1 MPEAP
6 ADFRNLRILLADD
19 HAFIRNLIRGMLL
32 RANVSQIHAAANGE
46 EAMNILRQRGNSI
59 DCVISDWNMPPSG
72 GLEVLRDI
80 RTGTLVDVPANLP
93 FIMLTGHADSK
104 VVTAAL
110 HLDVSAYIVK
120 PASSQKLSE
129 AIQKS
134 LAKTFTVKPARIYK
148 MVPGIDLP
156 APSSAP
162 DDPLAWASWV
172 KGGQQAVLSEGTQF
186 IKREAVKLGEPV
198 PEEEADRI
206 KNIRLK
212 QADRVKPGSVLV
224 EDFCDDAGVPLIN
237 AGTVLSEKIL
247 QRVIAMDGGKGAQ
260 AKLWVGQRESRAR

>member
-1 MPEAP
+1 MSDAP
-6 ADFRNLRILLADD
+6 VDFKNLRILLADD

-32 RANVSQIHAAANGE
+32 RANVSQIHSAANGE
-46 EAMNILRQRGNSI
+46 EAMNILRQRGNSV

-72 GLEVLRDI
+72 GLELLRDI
-80 RTGTLVDVPANLP
+80 RTSKVVDVPANLP

-110 HLDVSAYIVK
+110 HLDVSAYIIK
-120 PASSQKLSE
+120 PASSQKLTD
-129 AIQKS
+129 AIHKS
-134 LAKTFTVKPARIYK
+134 LTKNLAVKPARVYA

-156 APSSAP
+156 PPSHGP
-162 DDPLAWASWV
+162 EDPGAWANWV

-186 IKREAVKLGEPV
+186 ISRESVKLGEAAP
-198 PEEEADRI
+198 ADVAERI

-212 QADRVKPGSVLV
+212 QADRVKPGWVLV

-247 QRVIAMDGGKGAQ
+247 QRVMQMNGGKGAQ
-260 AKLWVGQRESRAR
+260 AKLWVGQRGAP